1 MPRVPAVDPS
11 SPKLHVIVAGFGPVG
26 RAVTELLE
34 QSGAAVTII
43 ELNAST
49 CERQETL
56 NRRTVFG
63 NAGDAQTLRAAGI
76 CDADAL
82 IVTVP
87 DEESALSAC
96 HMARQLNPHIFIAAR
111 TNFLSKGLLATR
123 AGADE
128 VIVEEVVTA
137 EAMKQAVLRRV
148 LNHRDER

>member
-1 MPRVPAVDPS
+1 MSAAQANT
-11 SPKLHVIVAGFGPVG
+11 SPGLRVIVAGFGPVG

-34 QSGAAVTII
+34 QAGVQVTII
-43 ELNAST
+43 ELNAGT
-49 CERQETL
+49 CAKQHGL
-56 NRRTVFG
+56 NRQAING
-63 NAGDAQTLRAAGI
+63 DAGDPATLRAAGI
-76 CDADAL
+76 HHADAL

-87 DEESALSAC
+87 DEDDALRAC
-96 HMARQLNPHIFIAAR
+96 TTARQLNPKVFIAAR

-148 LNHRDER
+148 LNGGEMW